1 MKKKGTP
8 ALLRNI
14 VGQNVRVYRAAK
26 GVSQEALAE
35 RCGIKRSYIGA
46 IERAEVDMRLMTLSK
61 LAVGL
66 GVEVYRL
73 LIDAE
78 KQLRSNS

>member
-1 MKKKGTP
+1 MKKKGTS

-46 IERAEVDMRLMTLSK
+46 IERAEVDMRLTTLSK
-61 LAVGL
+61 LATGL

>member
-1 MKKKGTP
+1 MSIRKNRTE
-8 ALLRNI
+8 LRQV

-26 GVSQEALAE
+26 GLSQEALAE

-46 IERAEVDMRLMTLSK
+46 IERAEVDLRLGTLTK
-61 LAVGL
+61 IARGL
-66 GVEVYRL
+66 DLEPFRL

-78 KQLRSNS
+78 RQLRAAP

>member
-1 MKKKGTP
+1 MKKRVTS

-46 IERAEVDMRLMTLSK
+46 IERAEVDIRLTTLSK

-73 LIDAE
+73 LMDAE
-78 KQLRSNS
+78 KQLQANS